1 MTKDYNPGNQLN
13 DISSMIM
20 EQINAE
26 LKVMKNDTSLAKQY
40 KFWFRQE
47 AEIFRQVDKELSEKV
62 SVRTY
67 AEIKQCFINCFR
79 GLDPDMKYFEGY
91 VWSLDIP
98 IPLEHSWLVKD
109 GIVVDPTLVISGKRL
124 EKQQK
129 KYIKKGY
136 RLPSSNDRYRLGDEY
151 AGVEIPKD
159 WLFKECLKTKKSG
172 PHLFNYFMEKKEN

>member
-26 LKVMKNDTSLAKQY
+26 LQVMKNDTSLAKQY
-40 KFWFRQE
+40 KFWFREE

-91 VWSLDIP
+91 VWSVDIP

-109 GIVVDPTLVISGKRL
+109 DQVIDPTLIIGGKRL
-124 EKQQK
+124 EKQRK
-129 KYIKKGY
+129 KYERKGY
-136 RLPSSNDRYRLGDEY
+136 KLPKDNTYRLGDEY
-151 AGVEIPKD
+151 AGVEIPMA
-159 WLFKECLKTKKSG
+159 WLFKECVKTKKSG
-172 PHLFNYFMEKKEN
+172 PHLFNYFMEKKK